1 MAISSHLSCWVVVLV
16 AVLSL
21 SQATAFAPSAAS
33 RSLFPARSN
42 VMRNTRTSS
51 TALRMS
57 SGLQGQGAVVL
68 RRALLASAVFAGVSF
83 ATEVTAGPKF
93 KGFKRIRTQFI
104 AALGDPKASSG
115 TEASQWGLWRED
127 PGPRGVWLR
136 KYADLQKSGGK
147 APAGWKFDNND
158 WWLEEH
164 GLIMEAP
171 EFPVPTGRYLVT
183 GGRETTTVL
192 TVSAPDAQGKQ
203 QWSLDDDA
211 KLYDVTH
218 LPCRSAR
225 YTPNGGGS
233 PATAKESDFPVAPGA
248 EMPAVQGCNKQDYAV
263 LFVIG
268 VENQRDL

>member
-1 MAISSHLSCWVVVLV
+1 
-16 AVLSL
+16 
-21 SQATAFAPSAAS
+21 
-33 RSLFPARSN
+33 
-42 VMRNTRTSS
+42 
-51 TALRMS
+51 
-57 SGLQGQGAVVL
+57 
-68 RRALLASAVFAGVSF
+68 
-83 ATEVTAGPKF
+83 
-93 KGFKRIRTQFI
+93 
-104 AALGDPKASSG
+104 
-115 TEASQWGLWRED
+115 
-127 PGPRGVWLR
+127 
-136 KYADLQKSGGK
+136 
-147 APAGWKFDNND
+147 
-158 WWLEEH
+158 
-164 GLIMEAP
+164 MEAP

-218 LPCRSAR
+218 LVLSADSSRGAEHPMAGTDILVLYQPCRSAR